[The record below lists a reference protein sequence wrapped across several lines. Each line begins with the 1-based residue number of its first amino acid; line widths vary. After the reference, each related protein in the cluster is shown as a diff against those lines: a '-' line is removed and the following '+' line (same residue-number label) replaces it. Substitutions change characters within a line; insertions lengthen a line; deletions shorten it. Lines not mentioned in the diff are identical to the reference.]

1 MKNFSNFLIE
11 ARETTASAE
20 AKRLG
25 LTGDGHG
32 GWYDKNGE
40 FVAKTVAGKLKFF
53 GSDNTPGQKDS
64 PSQPQ
69 PAAVQPQGVPQ
80 EPAPVAQEPQQ
91 TQVTQ
96 TPQQV
101 PPEQQSAPQEVPAEI
116 PVPETPGVVVVF
128 GRFNPPTIGHE
139 KLLKRAA
146 KEAEKKGYELR
157 IYPSRSQD
165 AKKNPL
171 TPQMKI
177 SYMRQMFPD
186 YADNIIDDK
195 GAKTIFN
202 VLTGANEEGHTNM
215 TIMVGA
221 DRLGEF
227 QGLSHKYNGDLYNYD
242 QLEVVSAGE
251 RDPDSDDVTGMSA
264 SKLRLAAA
272 EGDFKKFAKG
282 VPDTLKNMEKM
293 ELFNVLRRSMG
304 ITEETE
310 VWEVAPKF
318 DEEGMRDA
326 YLVDNLYPVGS
337 IVENINTG
345 LTGEVIRRGTN
356 YVICVTEDQVMFKSW
371 LKDIQEYTEVKMD
384 RMYREPG
391 KPNTLTGTLGAFKY
405 FAKQTPGVIGVGAE
419 NLQPGGKAYG
429 VEYLKKQK
437 LNK

>member
-1 MKNFSNFLIE
+1 MKNFTQFLTE
-11 ARETTASAE
+11 ARETSASTE

-25 LTGDGHG
+25 LSGDGHG

-64 PSQPQ
+64 PSKPSSQSTL
-69 PAAVQPQGVPQ
+69 A
-80 EPAPVAQEPQQ
+80 
-91 TQVTQ
+91 TQ
-96 TPQQV
+96 TSAANAAKQGSQLTQGTETQSQSQQV
-101 PPEQQSAPQEVPAEI
+101 PPEQQELPPE
-116 PVPETPGVVVVF
+116 PETPGVVVVF

-146 KEAEKKGYELR
+146 KEAEKRGYELR

-186 YADNIIDDK
+186 YAGNIIDDK

-202 VLTGANEEGHTNM
+202 VLTGANEEGHKNM
-215 TIMVGA
+215 IIMVGQ

-227 QGLSHKYNGDLYNYD
+227 QGLSHKYNGELYNYD

-282 VPDTLKNMEKM
+282 VPNTMGNMEKM

-304 ITEETE
+304 ITEDTE
-310 VWEVAPKF
+310 VWEVAPRL
-318 DEEGMRDA
+318 DEEGLRDA
-326 YLVDNLYPVGS
+326 YLVDRIYEVGS
-337 IVENINTG
+337 IVENMNTG
-345 LTGEVIRRGTN
+345 IKGEVIRRGTN
-356 YVICVTEDQVMFKSW
+356 YVICVTENELMFKSW
-371 LKDIQEYTEVKMD
+371 LRDLMENPHEIGTDEYREYLQKMTPGQEVKSYTGVKIPSIYD
-384 RMYREPG
+384 KFRKG
-391 KPNTLTGTLGAFKY
+391 KK
-405 FAKQTPGVIGVGAE
+405 
-419 NLQPGGKAYG
+419 
-429 VEYLKKQK
+429 
-437 LNK
+437 NK

>member
-1 MKNFSNFLIE
+1 MKRFTQFFTE
-11 ARETTASAE
+11 ARETSASSE

-69 PAAVQPQGVPQ
+69 PDTTVQTPVAS
-80 EPAPVAQEPQQ
+80 APVAQEPQPTQATQ
-91 TQVTQ
+91 TQ
-96 TPQQV
+96 QQV
-101 PPEQQSAPQEVPAEI
+101 PPEQQSAPEQVPAEM
-116 PVPETPGVVVVF
+116 PVPEAPGVVVVF

-146 KEAEKKGYELR
+146 KEAEKRGYELR

-186 YADNIIDDK
+186 YADSIVDDK

-202 VLTGANEEGHTNM
+202 VLTGANGEGHTNM
-215 TIMVGA
+215 IIMVGQ

-242 QLEVVSAGE
+242 QLEVVSAGD

-272 EGDFKKFAKG
+272 QGDFVKFAKG
-282 VPDTLKNMEKM
+282 VPDTLGNMEKK
-293 ELFNVLRRSMG
+293 ELFNVLRRSMN
-304 ITEETE
+304 IEESTE
-310 VWEVAPKF
+310 VWEVAPKL
-318 DEEGMRDA
+318 DEEGLRDA
-326 YLVDNLYPVGS
+326 YLVDHIYKVGN
-337 IVENINTG
+337 IVENMNTG
-345 LTGEVIRRGTN
+345 LRGEVIRRGTN
-356 YVICVTEDQVMFKSW
+356 YVICVTEDGKMFKSW
-371 LKDIQEYTEVKMD
+371 LKDLIENPHEIGTDEYREYVQSLTPGQEVKSYTGVKIASIYD
-384 RMYREPG
+384 KFRKG
-391 KPNTLTGTLGAFKY
+391 KK
-405 FAKQTPGVIGVGAE
+405 
-419 NLQPGGKAYG
+419 
-429 VEYLKKQK
+429 
-437 LNK
+437 NK

>member
-1 MKNFSNFLIE
+1 MKKFTQFFTE
-11 ARETTASAE
+11 ARETSASTE

-69 PAAVQPQGVPQ
+69 PAAVQPQAAAQTQQVPTQ
-80 EPAPVAQEPQQ
+80 EPAQQ
-91 TQVTQ
+91 TTQ
-96 TPQQV
+96 QQV
-101 PPEQQSAPQEVPAEI
+101 PPEQQPAPEQVPAEM
-116 PVPETPGVVVVF
+116 PVPEAPGVVVVF

-146 KEAEKKGYELR
+146 KEAEKRGYELR

-186 YADNIIDDK
+186 YADSIVDDK

-202 VLTGANEEGHTNM
+202 VLTGANEEGHANM
-215 TIMVGA
+215 IIMVGQ

-227 QGLSHKYNGDLYNYD
+227 QGLSHKYNGELYNYD
-242 QLEVVSAGE
+242 QLEVVSAGD

-272 EGDFKKFAKG
+272 EGDFVKFAKG
-282 VPDTLKNMEKM
+282 VPDTLGKMEKK
-293 ELFNVLRRSMG
+293 ELFNVLRRSMN
-304 ITEETE
+304 IEEGTE
-310 VWEVAPKF
+310 VWEIAPKL

-326 YLVDNLYPVGS
+326 YLVDHIYEVGNL
-337 IVENINTG
+337 VENMNTG
-345 LTGEVIRRGTN
+345 LRGEVIRRGTN
-356 YVICVTEDQVMFKSW
+356 YVICVTEDGVMFKSW
-371 LKDIQEYTEVKMD
+371 LKDLVENPHEIGTDEYREYVQSLTPGQEVKSYTGIKIASIYD
-384 RMYREPG
+384 KFRKG
-391 KPNTLTGTLGAFKY
+391 KK
-405 FAKQTPGVIGVGAE
+405 
-419 NLQPGGKAYG
+419 
-429 VEYLKKQK
+429 
-437 LNK
+437 NK

>member
-1 MKNFSNFLIE
+1 MKRFTQFFTE
-11 ARETTASAE
+11 ARETSASTE

-69 PAAVQPQGVPQ
+69 PAAVQPQAASQPQQVPTQ
-80 EPAPVAQEPQQ
+80 EPTQQ
-91 TQVTQ
+91 TTQ
-96 TPQQV
+96 QQV
-101 PPEQQSAPQEVPAEI
+101 PPEQQTAPEEVPVEV

-146 KEAEKKGYELR
+146 KEAEKRGYELR

-186 YADNIIDDK
+186 YADSIVDDK

-202 VLTGANEEGHTNM
+202 VLTGANEEGHSNM
-215 TIMVGA
+215 IIMVGQ

-227 QGLSHKYNGDLYNYD
+227 QGLSHKYNGELYNYD

-272 EGDFKKFAKG
+272 QGDFVKFAKG
-282 VPDTLKNMEKM
+282 VPDTLGNMEKK
-293 ELFNVLRRSMG
+293 ELFNVLRRSMN
-304 ITEETE
+304 ISEDTE
-310 VWEVAPKF
+310 VWEIAPKL

-326 YLVDNLYPVGS
+326 YLVDHIYEVGNL
-337 IVENINTG
+337 VENMNTG
-345 LTGEVIRRGTN
+345 LRGEVIRRGTN
-356 YVICVTEDQVMFKSW
+356 YVICVTEDGVMFKSW
-371 LKDIQEYTEVKMD
+371 LKDLVENPHEVGTDEYREYVQSLTPGQEVKSYTGVKIASIYD
-384 RMYREPG
+384 KFRKG
-391 KPNTLTGTLGAFKY
+391 KK
-405 FAKQTPGVIGVGAE
+405 
-419 NLQPGGKAYG
+419 
-429 VEYLKKQK
+429 
-437 LNK
+437 NK

>member
-1 MKNFSNFLIE
+1 MKNFNNFLIE
-11 ARETTASAE
+11 ARETSASAE

-69 PAAVQPQGVPQ
+69 PAAVQPQAAAQTQQVPTQ
-80 EPAPVAQEPQQ
+80 EPTQQ
-91 TQVTQ
+91 TTQ
-96 TPQQV
+96 QQV
-101 PPEQQSAPQEVPAEI
+101 PPEQQPAPEEVPVEV

-146 KEAEKKGYELR
+146 KEAEKRGYELR

-186 YADNIIDDK
+186 YADSIVDDK

-215 TIMVGA
+215 IIMVGQ

-227 QGLSHKYNGDLYNYD
+227 QGLSHKYNGELYNYD
-242 QLEVVSAGE
+242 QLEVVSAGD

-272 EGDFKKFAKG
+272 EGDFVKFAKG
-282 VPDTLKNMEKM
+282 VPDTLGKMEKK
-293 ELFNVLRRSMG
+293 ELFNVLRRSMN
-304 ITEETE
+304 IEEGTE
-310 VWEVAPKF
+310 VWEIAPKL

-326 YLVDNLYPVGS
+326 YLVDHIYEVGNL
-337 IVENINTG
+337 VENMNTG
-345 LTGEVIRRGTN
+345 LRGEVIRRGTN
-356 YVICVTEDQVMFKSW
+356 YVICVTEDGVMFKSW
-371 LKDIQEYTEVKMD
+371 LKDLVENPHEIGTDEYREYVQSLTPGQEVKSYTGVKIASIYD
-384 RMYREPG
+384 KFRKG
-391 KPNTLTGTLGAFKY
+391 KK
-405 FAKQTPGVIGVGAE
+405 
-419 NLQPGGKAYG
+419 
-429 VEYLKKQK
+429 
-437 LNK
+437 NK

>member
-1 MKNFSNFLIE
+1 MKNFTQFFTE
-11 ARETTASAE
+11 ARETSASAE

-40 FVAKTVAGKLKFF
+40 FVAKTVQGKLKFF

-64 PSQPQ
+64 PAQPNSQSILAKQ
-69 PAAVQPQGVPQ
+69 AATQEPDVQPTAAQQTQQAPPEQQQ
-80 EPAPVAQEPQQ
+80 EPAPE
-91 TQVTQ
+91 
-96 TPQQV
+96 
-101 PPEQQSAPQEVPAEI
+101 EVPVEM
-116 PVPETPGVVVVF
+116 PVPESPGVVVVF
-128 GRFNPPTIGHE
+128 GRFNPPTIGHQ
-139 KLLKRAA
+139 KLLDRAA
-146 KEAEKKGYELR
+146 KEAEKRGYELR

-186 YADNIIDDK
+186 YAGSIVDDK

-215 TIMVGA
+215 IIMVGQ

-227 QGLSHKYNGDLYNYD
+227 QGLSHKYNGELYNYD
-242 QLEVVSAGE
+242 QLEVVSAGD

-282 VPDTLKNMEKM
+282 VPDTLGNTEKM
-293 ELFNVLRRSMG
+293 ELFNVLRRSMN
-304 ITEETE
+304 IEEETE

-318 DEEGMRDA
+318 DEEGLRDA
-326 YLVDNLYPVGS
+326 YLVDHIYEVGNL
-337 IVENINTG
+337 VENMNTG
-345 LTGEVIRRGTN
+345 LRGEVIRRGTN
-356 YVICVTEDQVMFKSW
+356 YVICVTEDGIMFKSW
-371 LKDIQEYTEVKMD
+371 LKDLVENPHEIGTDE
-384 RMYREPG
+384 YREYVQS
-391 KPNTLTGTLGAFKY
+391 L
-405 FAKQTPGVIGVGAE
+405 TPGQDVKSYTGVKIASIYDKFRK
-419 NLQPGGKAYG
+419 GK
-429 VEYLKKQK
+429 K
-437 LNK
+437 NK

>member
-1 MKNFSNFLIE
+1 MKRFTNFLIE
-11 ARETTASAE
+11 ARETSASAE

-40 FVAKTVAGKLKFF
+40 FVAKTVQGKLKFF
-53 GSDNTPGQKDS
+53 GSDNTPGKKDS
-64 PSQPQ
+64 PLQPQ
-69 PAAVQPQGVPQ
+69 PAAVQPQ
-80 EPAPVAQEPQQ
+80 AVAQEPTPVEQGLQQ
-91 TQVTQ
+91 SAAQ
-96 TPQQV
+96 QQV
-101 PPEQQSAPQEVPAEI
+101 PPEQQPAPEEVPAEM
-116 PVPETPGVVVVF
+116 PVPESPGVVVVF

-146 KEAEKKGYELR
+146 KEAEKRGYELR

-186 YADNIIDDK
+186 YADSIVDDK

-215 TIMVGA
+215 IIMVGQ

-227 QGLSHKYNGDLYNYD
+227 QGLSHKYNGELYNYD
-242 QLEVVSAGE
+242 QLEVVSAGD

-272 EGDFKKFAKG
+272 EGDFVKFAKG
-282 VPDTLKNMEKM
+282 VPDTLGNMEKK
-293 ELFNVLRRSMG
+293 ELFNVLRRSMN
-304 ITEETE
+304 IEEGTE
-310 VWEVAPKF
+310 VWEIAPKL

-326 YLVDNLYPVGS
+326 YLVNHIYEVGNL
-337 IVENINTG
+337 VENMNTG
-345 LTGEVIRRGTN
+345 LRGEVIRRGTN
-356 YVICVTEDQVMFKSW
+356 YVICVTEDGVMFKSW
-371 LKDIQEYTEVKMD
+371 LKDLVENPHEIGTDEYREYVQSLTPGQEVKSYTGVKIASIYD
-384 RMYREPG
+384 KFRRG
-391 KPNTLTGTLGAFKY
+391 KK
-405 FAKQTPGVIGVGAE
+405 
-419 NLQPGGKAYG
+419 
-429 VEYLKKQK
+429 
-437 LNK
+437 NK